1 MHDPLCANRTFE
13 DETKLLVSNCLEIS
27 VVKILIPAKGLYQDP
42 PPHFKYLLSSPLLT
56 MSLATLPPFRDI
68 GGDEVSADIFKGK
81 VVFAMNVASACGYTK
96 DGYDLFARLTEKYS
110 PDDFIAV
117 AIPCNAF
124 GSQESGSPAQVKAFA
139 LARADKL
146 LITEKTQ
153 VNGDDAH
160 PIIKAAKEKFPGEIE
175 WNFDGR
181 YVFDRDGAAV
191 ARFGHA
197 STAEQVEG
205 AIDSAM

>member
-1 MHDPLCANRTFE
+1 MTL
-13 DETKLLVSNCLEIS
+13 
-27 VVKILIPAKGLYQDP
+27 
-42 PPHFKYLLSSPLLT
+42 SPLPF
-56 MSLATLPPFRDI
+56 LATPSVAR
-68 GGDEVSADIFKGK
+68 K
-81 VVFAMNVASACGYTK
+81 VAPRHKSR
-96 DGYDLFARLTEKYS
+96 RLHS
-110 PDDFIAV
+110 H
-117 AIPCNAF
+117 
-124 GSQESGSPAQVKAFA
+124 A
-139 LARADKL
+139 LTSF

-160 PIIKAAKEKFPGEIE
+160 LIIKAAKEKFPGEIE

-181 YVFDRDGAAV
+181 HVFDRDDAAV